1 MSRLAGRQGRL
12 APAAGPRAGPRRV
25 PPHARAHPPGGGSA
39 RDGGRRAGRTR
50 DTPDATGRRADGA
63 GSHAERRRVEGA
75 HRAMTTIIS
84 IVALLLAAA
93 PAWAFDAEQ
102 TFKKGTFVLSG
113 LLPLDTMAKSSFLYG
128 ALEVGLEP
136 LYQHYTTPKQAF
148 WAGLA
153 AVARYHFLGLG
164 RVVPYVEV
172 GGGAGGTDLNVH
184 EIDSTFAFLVF
195 GGLGASVFL
204 SNKTALYA
212 GYRYQHVSNGNTSQ
226 PNRGFE
232 SSVGVAGISFFF
244 P

>member
-1 MSRLAGRQGRL
+1 
-12 APAAGPRAGPRRV
+12 
-25 PPHARAHPPGGGSA
+25 
-39 RDGGRRAGRTR
+39 
-50 DTPDATGRRADGA
+50 
-63 GSHAERRRVEGA
+63 
-75 HRAMTTIIS
+75 MTTIIA

-113 LLPLDTMAKSSFLYG
+113 EGAYGWQLNLEHKRRASDVEFYDAGVRFSLLPLDTIARSSFLYG
-128 ALEVGLEP
+128 ALEIGLEP

-153 AVARYHFLGLG
+153 AVGRYHFLGLG
-164 RVVPYVEV
+164 RVVPYAEF
-172 GGGAGGTDLNVH
+172 GGAVGGTDLEVR
-184 EIDSTFAFLVF
+184 EINSTFAFLLF
-195 GGLGASVFL
+195 GGLGASIFI

-212 GYRYQHVSNGNTSQ
+212 GYRYEHVSNGNTSK

>member
-1 MSRLAGRQGRL
+1 
-12 APAAGPRAGPRRV
+12 
-25 PPHARAHPPGGGSA
+25 
-39 RDGGRRAGRTR
+39 
-50 DTPDATGRRADGA
+50 
-63 GSHAERRRVEGA
+63 
-75 HRAMTTIIS
+75 MTTRNRRLTATIS

-113 LLPLDTMAKSSFLYG
+113 EGAYGWQSNLEHKRSASHVEFYDADVRFSLLPLDTIARSSFLYG

-153 AVARYHFLGLG
+153 AVLRYHFLGLG
-164 RVVPYVEV
+164 RVVPYAEL
-172 GGGAGGTDLNVH
+172 GGGAGGTDLDVR
-184 EIDSTFAFLVF
+184 EINSTFAFLVF
-195 GGLGASVFL
+195 GGLGASIFV
-204 SNKTALYA
+204 SNKTALYV

-232 SSVGVAGISFFF
+232 SNIGVAGISFFF

>member
-1 MSRLAGRQGRL
+1 
-12 APAAGPRAGPRRV
+12 
-25 PPHARAHPPGGGSA
+25 
-39 RDGGRRAGRTR
+39 
-50 DTPDATGRRADGA
+50 
-63 GSHAERRRVEGA
+63 
-75 HRAMTTIIS
+75 MTTIIS

-102 TFKKGTFVLSG
+102 TFKKGTFMLSG
-113 LLPLDTMAKSSFLYG
+113 EGAYGWQFNSEHKRNATYVEFYDAGVRFSLLPLDTIARSSFLYG

-153 AVARYHFLGLG
+153 AVGRYHFLGLG
-164 RVVPYVEV
+164 RVVPYAEV
-172 GGGAGGTDLNVH
+172 GGAAGGTDLEVR
-184 EIDSTFAFLVF
+184 EINSTFAFLVF
-195 GGLGASVFL
+195 GGLGASIFI

-212 GYRYQHVSNGNTSQ
+212 GYRFQHVSNGNTSR

-232 SSVGVAGISFFF
+232 AQIGVAGISFFF

>member
-1 MSRLAGRQGRL
+1 
-12 APAAGPRAGPRRV
+12 
-25 PPHARAHPPGGGSA
+25 
-39 RDGGRRAGRTR
+39 
-50 DTPDATGRRADGA
+50 
-63 GSHAERRRVEGA
+63 
-75 HRAMTTIIS
+75 MTTRNRRLTAIMS

-113 LLPLDTMAKSSFLYG
+113 EGAYGWQTNLEHKRSASHVEFYDAGVRFSLLPLDTIARSSFLYG

-153 AVARYHFLGLG
+153 AVLRYHFLGLG
-164 RVVPYVEV
+164 RVVPYAEL
-172 GGGAGGTDLNVH
+172 GGGAGGTDLEVR
-184 EIDSTFAFLVF
+184 EINSTLAFLVF
-195 GGLGASVFL
+195 GGLGASIFV
-204 SNKTALYA
+204 SDKTAFYV

-232 SSVGVAGISFFF
+232 SNVGVAGISFFF

>member
-1 MSRLAGRQGRL
+1 
-12 APAAGPRAGPRRV
+12 
-25 PPHARAHPPGGGSA
+25 
-39 RDGGRRAGRTR
+39 
-50 DTPDATGRRADGA
+50 
-63 GSHAERRRVEGA
+63 
-75 HRAMTTIIS
+75 MTTIIS

-113 LLPLDTMAKSSFLYG
+113 EGAYGWQLNSELKRSATYVEFYDAGVRFSLLPLDTIARSSFLYG

-153 AVARYHFLGLG
+153 AVGRYHFLGLG
-164 RVVPYVEV
+164 RVVPYAEV
-172 GGGAGGTDLNVH
+172 GGAAGGTDLKVR
-184 EIDSTFAFLVF
+184 EINSTFAFLVF
-195 GGLGASVFL
+195 GGLGASIFI

-212 GYRYQHVSNGNTSQ
+212 GYRFQHVSNGNTSR

-232 SSVGVAGISFFF
+232 AQIGVAGISFFF

>member
-1 MSRLAGRQGRL
+1 
-12 APAAGPRAGPRRV
+12 
-25 PPHARAHPPGGGSA
+25 
-39 RDGGRRAGRTR
+39 
-50 DTPDATGRRADGA
+50 
-63 GSHAERRRVEGA
+63 
-75 HRAMTTIIS
+75 MTTRNRRLTATIS

-113 LLPLDTMAKSSFLYG
+113 EGAYGWQTNLEHKRSASHVEFYDADVRFSLLPLDTIARSSFLYG

-153 AVARYHFLGLG
+153 AVLRYHFLGLG
-164 RVVPYVEV
+164 RVVPYAEL
-172 GGGAGGTDLNVH
+172 GGGAGGTDLDVR
-184 EIDSTFAFLVF
+184 EINSTFAFLVF
-195 GGLGASVFL
+195 GGLGASIFV
-204 SNKTALYA
+204 SNKTALYV

-232 SSVGVAGISFFF
+232 SNVGVAGISFFF

>member
-1 MSRLAGRQGRL
+1 
-12 APAAGPRAGPRRV
+12 
-25 PPHARAHPPGGGSA
+25 
-39 RDGGRRAGRTR
+39 
-50 DTPDATGRRADGA
+50 
-63 GSHAERRRVEGA
+63 
-75 HRAMTTIIS
+75 MTTIIS

-113 LLPLDTMAKSSFLYG
+113 EGAYGWQTNLEHKRVGETFLEFYDAGVRFSLLPLDTMAKSSFLYG

-153 AVARYHFLGLG
+153 AVGRYHFLGLG
-164 RVVPYVEV
+164 RVVPYAEL
-172 GGGAGGTDLNVH
+172 GGGAGGTDLEVR
-184 EIDSTFAFLVF
+184 EINSTLAFLVF

>member
-1 MSRLAGRQGRL
+1 
-12 APAAGPRAGPRRV
+12 
-25 PPHARAHPPGGGSA
+25 
-39 RDGGRRAGRTR
+39 
-50 DTPDATGRRADGA
+50 
-63 GSHAERRRVEGA
+63 
-75 HRAMTTIIS
+75 MTAIIS

-113 LLPLDTMAKSSFLYG
+113 EGAYGWQTNLEHKRSASHVEFYDADVRFSLLPLDTIARSSFLYG

-153 AVARYHFLGLG
+153 AVLRYHFLGLG
-164 RVVPYVEV
+164 RVVPYAEL
-172 GGGAGGTDLNVH
+172 GGGAGGTDLDVR
-184 EIDSTFAFLVF
+184 EINSTFAFLVF
-195 GGLGASVFL
+195 GGLGASIFV
-204 SNKTALYA
+204 SNKTALYV

-232 SSVGVAGISFFF
+232 SNVGVAGISFFF

>member
-1 MSRLAGRQGRL
+1 
-12 APAAGPRAGPRRV
+12 
-25 PPHARAHPPGGGSA
+25 
-39 RDGGRRAGRTR
+39 
-50 DTPDATGRRADGA
+50 
-63 GSHAERRRVEGA
+63 
-75 HRAMTTIIS
+75 MTTRYRRLTVTIS

-113 LLPLDTMAKSSFLYG
+113 EGAYGWQTNLERKRAATYVEFYDAGVRFSLLPLDTIARSSFLYG

-153 AVARYHFLGLG
+153 AVFRYHLLGLG
-164 RVVPYVEV
+164 RVVPYVEL
-172 GGGAGGTDLNVH
+172 GGGAGGTDLEVG
-184 EIDSTFAFLVF
+184 EINSTLAFLVF
-195 GGLGASVFL
+195 GGLGASIFV
-204 SNKTALYA
+204 SNKTALYV

-232 SSVGVAGISFFF
+232 SNVGVAGISFFF

>member
-1 MSRLAGRQGRL
+1 
-12 APAAGPRAGPRRV
+12 
-25 PPHARAHPPGGGSA
+25 
-39 RDGGRRAGRTR
+39 
-50 DTPDATGRRADGA
+50 
-63 GSHAERRRVEGA
+63 
-75 HRAMTTIIS
+75 MTTIIS
-84 IVALLLAAA
+84 IVALLLVAA

-102 TFKKGTFVLSG
+102 TFKKGTFMLSG
-113 LLPLDTMAKSSFLYG
+113 EGAYGWQFNSEHKRNATYVEFYDAGVRFSLLPLDTIARSSFLYG

-153 AVARYHFLGLG
+153 AVGRYHFLGLG
-164 RVVPYVEV
+164 RVVPYAEV
-172 GGGAGGTDLNVH
+172 GGAAGGTDLEVG
-184 EIDSTFAFLVF
+184 EINSTLAFLVF
-195 GGLGASVFL
+195 GGLGASIFV

-232 SSVGVAGISFFF
+232 SNVGVAGISFFF

>member
-1 MSRLAGRQGRL
+1 
-12 APAAGPRAGPRRV
+12 
-25 PPHARAHPPGGGSA
+25 
-39 RDGGRRAGRTR
+39 
-50 DTPDATGRRADGA
+50 
-63 GSHAERRRVEGA
+63 
-75 HRAMTTIIS
+75 MTTIIS

-102 TFKKGTFVLSG
+102 TFKKGTFMLSG
-113 LLPLDTMAKSSFLYG
+113 EGAYGWQFNSEHKRNATYVELYDAGVRFSLLPLDTIARSSFLYG

-153 AVARYHFLGLG
+153 AVGRYHFLGLG

-172 GGGAGGTDLNVH
+172 GGGAGGSDLNVH

-195 GGLGASVFL
+195 GGLGASIFI

-212 GYRYQHVSNGNTSQ
+212 GYRFQHVSNGNTSR

-232 SSVGVAGISFFF
+232 AQIGVAGISFFF

>member
-1 MSRLAGRQGRL
+1 
-12 APAAGPRAGPRRV
+12 
-25 PPHARAHPPGGGSA
+25 
-39 RDGGRRAGRTR
+39 
-50 DTPDATGRRADGA
+50 
-63 GSHAERRRVEGA
+63 
-75 HRAMTTIIS
+75 MTTIIS

-102 TFKKGTFVLSG
+102 TFKKGTFMLSG
-113 LLPLDTMAKSSFLYG
+113 EGAYGWQFNSEHKRNATYVELYDAGVRFSLLPLDTIARSSFLYG

-153 AVARYHFLGLG
+153 AVGRYHFLGLG
-164 RVVPYVEV
+164 RVVPYAEV
-172 GGGAGGTDLNVH
+172 GGAAGGTDLKVR
-184 EIDSTFAFLVF
+184 EINSTFAFLVF
-195 GGLGASVFL
+195 GGLGASIFI

-212 GYRYQHVSNGNTSQ
+212 GYRFQHVSNGNTSR

-232 SSVGVAGISFFF
+232 AQIGVAGISFFF

>member
-1 MSRLAGRQGRL
+1 
-12 APAAGPRAGPRRV
+12 
-25 PPHARAHPPGGGSA
+25 
-39 RDGGRRAGRTR
+39 
-50 DTPDATGRRADGA
+50 
-63 GSHAERRRVEGA
+63 
-75 HRAMTTIIS
+75 MTTIIS

-102 TFKKGTFVLSG
+102 TFKKGTFMLSG
-113 LLPLDTMAKSSFLYG
+113 EGAYGWQFNSEHKRNATYVEFYDAGVRFSLLPLDTIARSSFLYG

-153 AVARYHFLGLG
+153 AVGRYHFLGLG
-164 RVVPYVEV
+164 RVVPYAEV
-172 GGGAGGTDLNVH
+172 GGAAGGTDLKVR
-184 EIDSTFAFLVF
+184 EINSTFAFLVF
-195 GGLGASVFL
+195 GGLGASIFI

-212 GYRYQHVSNGNTSQ
+212 GYRFQHVSNGNTSR

-232 SSVGVAGISFFF
+232 AQIGVAGISFFF

>member
-1 MSRLAGRQGRL
+1 
-12 APAAGPRAGPRRV
+12 
-25 PPHARAHPPGGGSA
+25 
-39 RDGGRRAGRTR
+39 
-50 DTPDATGRRADGA
+50 
-63 GSHAERRRVEGA
+63 
-75 HRAMTTIIS
+75 MTTRNRRLTATIS

-113 LLPLDTMAKSSFLYG
+113 EGAYGWQSNLEHKRSASHVEFYDADVRFSLLPLDTIARSSFLYG

-153 AVARYHFLGLG
+153 AVLRYHFLGLG
-164 RVVPYVEV
+164 RVVPYAEL
-172 GGGAGGTDLNVH
+172 GGGAGGTDLDVR
-184 EIDSTFAFLVF
+184 EINSTFAFLVF
-195 GGLGASVFL
+195 GGLGASIFV
-204 SNKTALYA
+204 SNKTALYV

-232 SSVGVAGISFFF
+232 SNVGVAGISFFF